1 MQMKQQYTKSS
12 IALMALLCICI
23 FKWSPL

>member
-23 FKWSPL
+23 FK